1 MPCESSAKRIYFP
14 FVSGRTKVRLQIT
27 WNLCSNKR
35 YIFNYSLLHL
45 LVSYTALNS
54 KADLCSLLELGSSRG
69 YNRSGANTSKF
80 LVPFWHNRLT
90 SFCCFATSTS
100 TTEQQQ
106 PACVSYKNSKAVLK
120 SCDFPFMVH
129 MVFSW
134 FQWYGLIWGPG
145 AWAGQIKEQTER
157 TL

>member
-69 YNRSGANTSKF
+69 QNQGSANTSKF
-80 LVPFWHNRLT
+80 LVPFWHNHSAL
-90 SFCCFATSTS
+90 SCCFATSTS
-100 TTEQQQ
+100 STEQQQ
-106 PACVSYKNSKAVLK
+106 PARVSYKSSKAVLR

-134 FQWYGLIWGPG
+134 FQWYGLIWGLG
-145 AWAGQIKEQTER
+145 AWAGQIKEQTKR
-157 TL
+157 KL